1 MKIMDNF
8 DDDLSLKQKE
18 FVEPIDKA
26 KNKDLFEKKDEF
38 KEATPK
44 VVHLNSLITK
54 NIYLFTKDPNY
65 KLFAWLMVQLF
76 IFSLFVLVATLM
88 KNNLV
93 PYNNS
98 LLRFRLSYISYF
110 FIH

>member
-1 MKIMDNF
+1 MDNF
-8 DDDLSLKQKE
+8 DHDISSKLKE
-18 FVEPIDKA
+18 FEESLEKA
-26 KNKDLFEKKDEF
+26 TNKDLFEQKDEI
-38 KEATPK
+38 KEATLK

-76 IFSLFVLVATLM
+76 IFSLFILVATFM

-93 PYNNS
+93 PYINS
-98 LLRFRLSYISYF
+98 L
-110 FIH
+110 

>member
-1 MKIMDNF
+1 MKIMDNS
-8 DDDLSLKQKE
+8 DDDLSSKQKE
-18 FVEPIDKA
+18 F
-26 KNKDLFEKKDEF
+26 
-38 KEATPK
+38 KEVTPK

-93 PYNNS
+93 PYINS
-98 LLRFRLSYISYF
+98 L
-110 FIH
+110 

>member
-8 DDDLSLKQKE
+8 DDDLSSKQRE
-18 FVEPIDKA
+18 FEEPLEKTT
-26 KNKDLFEKKDEF
+26 NKDLFEQKDEF
-38 KEATPK
+38 KEATSK
-44 VVHLNSLITK
+44 VHLNSLITK

-65 KLFAWLMVQLF
+65 KFFAWLMVQLF

-93 PYNNS
+93 PYINS
-98 LLRFRLSYISYF
+98 CLLYTSAAADE
-110 FIH
+110 

>member
-1 MKIMDNF
+1 MDNL
-8 DDDLSLKQKE
+8 DDDLSQKQNE
-18 FVEPIDKA
+18 FVESLEKA
-26 KNKDLFEKKDEF
+26 SNKDSFEQKNVF
-38 KEATPK
+38 KNETPE

-76 IFSLFVLVATLM
+76 IFSLFVLVATFM

-93 PYNNS
+93 PYFNS
-98 LLRFRLSYISYF
+98 L
-110 FIH
+110 

>member
-8 DDDLSLKQKE
+8 DEDLSSKQKE
-18 FVEPIDKA
+18 FEEPLEKTT
-26 KNKDLFEKKDEF
+26 NKDLFEQKDKF

-93 PYNNS
+93 PYINS
-98 LLRFRLSYISYF
+98 L
-110 FIH
+110 

>member
-1 MKIMDNF
+1 MDKF
-8 DDDLSLKQKE
+8 DNDLSSKQKE
-18 FVEPIDKA
+18 FVKSLEKA
-26 KNKDLFEKKDEF
+26 SKKDLFEQKDKF

-76 IFSLFVLVATLM
+76 IFSLFILVATFM

-93 PYNNS
+93 PYINS
-98 LLRFRLSYISYF
+98 L
-110 FIH
+110 

>member
-8 DDDLSLKQKE
+8 DNDLSSKQKVFE
-18 FVEPIDKA
+18 EPLEKA
-26 KNKDLFEKKDEF
+26 KNKDLFEQKDEF
-38 KEATPK
+38 KEETSK

-76 IFSLFVLVATLM
+76 IFSLFILVATLM

-93 PYNNS
+93 PYINS
-98 LLRFRLSYISYF
+98 L
-110 FIH
+110 